1 MVLNGFYSSDW
12 STFAQYRDAKNFV
25 EKGQKGTRLT
35 LAVHKKVKNENGE
48 EEEKFVYYTGYTV
61 FNYEQTKAVNN
72 VDNTKKVTVINTPRL
87 SIAS

>member
-1 MVLNGFYSSDW
+1 MQRKKEQDMTGMTVAGIAAVVALIIGVGIYS
-12 STFAQYRDAKNFV
+12 
-25 EKGQKGTRLT
+25 G
-35 LAVHKKVKNENGE
+35 KKVKNENGE

-72 VDNTKKVTVINTPRL
+72 VDNTKKVAVIDTPRL